1 MALEPLF
8 PRCAGTRPQRGR
20 WAQPVAAGRAAAG
33 GEGNGGC
40 LQGAAARC
48 TNAARRSTCVHTQPA
63 LHVHKL
69 PLGTQRGIY
78 QRSRLCPWL
87 VAAGFGT
94 GICPS
99 CSQVIRGGR
108 FALHFSILPGLALTP
123 AQEAARWAPGQR
135 GSGSSN
141 QAIPIHLPPL
151 FIPAAQPVLAPQPC
165 QDQRWGCSALSHAEA
180 SSSQHTVW
188 RHTKARVEPR
198 RPRAAPVTQRG
209 REGCREPR
217 RLFAPLREPGRGA
230 PSRVSWR
237 GGAAAGSLA
246 IKGRVLEAWQAAP
259 MPR

>member
-188 RHTKARVEPR
+188 RH
-198 RPRAAPVTQRG
+198 QS
-209 REGCREPR
+209 
-217 RLFAPLREPGRGA
+217 
-230 PSRVSWR
+230 PS
-237 GGAAAGSLA
+237 GAAAAPCCSRDSEGPGGLPGAAAAVCSSS
-246 IKGRVLEAWQAAP
+246 RAWQRSP
-259 MPR
+259 IPGQLEGRSGSGEPGH